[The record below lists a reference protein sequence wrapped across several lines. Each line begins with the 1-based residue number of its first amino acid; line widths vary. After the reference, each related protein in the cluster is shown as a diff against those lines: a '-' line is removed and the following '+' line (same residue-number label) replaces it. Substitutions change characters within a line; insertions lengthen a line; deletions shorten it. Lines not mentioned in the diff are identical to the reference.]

1 MGNTLAHG
9 QVFAGYRIERLLGV
23 GGMGEVYLAH
33 DRDLPRFV
41 ALKLLSHAMAGDPD
55 VRTRFQ
61 READTVA
68 RLAHPNIVAI
78 HARGE
83 HEGRLW
89 IAMEYVDGTDV
100 AAVVRN
106 GPIPPEQSVRIITE
120 TARALDHAHAAG
132 ILHRDVKPANIL
144 LARGPQQRVLLADF
158 GIAKAL
164 DESVGLTRTG
174 DVYASLQYAAP
185 EQFDVG
191 TPVDHRTDVYALG
204 GTLYHMLTGDHP
216 YPGTNSAQL
225 ITAHL
230 HQPPPVPSHRNPAL
244 PPGFDAVIARALAKD
259 PRQRFGSCGELA
271 AEAANALAGRHIPQ
285 PAAFTPAHPM
295 AFAPA
300 ASSVPKRR
308 RRGLFIAAVLGIVL
322 VLGGAATTVVL
333 VLHNSSSKQHE
344 QQSAEAAREAA
355 RVFACDFGRTMM
367 TYDYKN
373 LDSYKKSLDDGAAGD
388 LQAQFDSSWPT
399 LQGAMTQSQVSS
411 QASDAQCYFKSGDST
426 RAEIAALLTQ
436 TLRNVSTSSSPQA
449 KQVPLT
455 MTVEY
460 LDGRWQCTKM
470 DTPQPPN

>member
-1 MGNTLAHG
+1 MGSTLAHG

-55 VRTRFQ
+55 VRARFQ

-89 IAMEYVDGTDV
+89 IAMEYIDGTDV

-120 TARALDHAHAAG
+120 TARALDHAHAGG

-185 EQFDVG
+185 EQFDAG
-191 TPVDHRTDVYALG
+191 SPVDHRTDVYALG

-216 YPGTNSAQL
+216 YPGSNSAQL
-225 ITAHL
+225 INAHL
-230 HQPPPVPSHRNPAL
+230 HLPPPVPSRRNPAL

-271 AEAANALAGRHIPQ
+271 AAAANALSGRPIP
-285 PAAFTPAHPM
+285 HPM
-295 AFAPA
+295 AFTPGPSAPP
-300 ASSVPKRR
+300 VPKRR
-308 RRGLFIAAVLGIVL
+308 RRGLFVAAMLGIVL

-344 QQSAEAAREAA
+344 QQAAEEAREAS
-355 RVFACDFGRTMM
+355 RKFACDFGRAMM
-367 TYDYKN
+367 TYDYKD

-388 LQAQFDSSWPT
+388 LQAQFDTTWSA
-399 LQGAMTQSQVSS
+399 LRGAMVQSQVSS
-411 QASDAQCYFKSGDST
+411 RASAAECYFKSGDAT
-426 RAEIAALLTQ
+426 RAEITGLLTQ
-436 TLRNVSTSSSPQA
+436 TLHNITTGANPQT
-449 KQVPLT
+449 KQVPVTL
-455 MTVEY
+455 TVEY
-460 LDGRWQCTKM
+460 LDGRWQCTKL